1 MAAGV
6 GIAPT
11 LSGLQ
16 PVAHL
21 SKPSGGMVLPR
32 GDAPRSAGYQPAAL
46 LLSYRRMNEIGG
58 APGNRTLDA
67 DEQRSGFRDRVL
79 VYAGRA
85 PLTEKMAPTPGFEP
99 GTSTVRSG
107 ACRLSVTPCG
117 LFEMIRKL
125 APWRGLPSAM
135 LYGFA

>member
-11 LSGLQ
+11 LSDLQ

-46 LLSYRRMNEIGG
+46 LLSYRRMNANGG

-85 PLTEKMAPTPGFEP
+85 P
-99 GTSTVRSG
+99 
-107 ACRLSVTPCG
+107 
-117 LFEMIRKL
+117 
-125 APWRGLPSAM
+125 
-135 LYGFA
+135 

>member
-32 GDAPRSAGYQPAAL
+32 GDAPRSAGYRPAAL

-58 APGNRTLDA
+58 APGNRTLDV
-67 DEQRSGFRDRVL
+67 DLRRSGFRDRVL
-79 VYAGRA
+79 VETTHPKACPRLDG
-85 PLTEKMAPTPGFEP
+85 
-99 GTSTVRSG
+99 GTGWLATLLAWLVFTNSIRRS
-107 ACRLSVTPCG
+107 RLASQPVA
-117 LFEMIRKL
+117 L
-125 APWRGLPSAM
+125 ADSNGHSF
-135 LYGFA
+135 G